1 MLRRKQLLCSD
12 VAVGRMKKAMH
23 FFVCLG
29 FFCFKNAVLQ
39 SDLMPC
45 LWPVVELAFVSVP
58 REAIMTKHPCEIEQ
72 KNSGLRRIIYS

>member
-12 VAVGRMKKAMH
+12 MANGRMKKAMH

-45 LWPVVELAFVSVP
+45 V
-58 REAIMTKHPCEIEQ
+58 
-72 KNSGLRRIIYS
+72 